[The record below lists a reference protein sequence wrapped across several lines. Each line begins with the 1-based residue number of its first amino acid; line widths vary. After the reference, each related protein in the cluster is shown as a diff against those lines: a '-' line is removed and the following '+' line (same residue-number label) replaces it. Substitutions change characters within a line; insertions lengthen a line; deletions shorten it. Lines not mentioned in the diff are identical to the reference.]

1 MDALIVH
8 ETPGQRLPTMVVS
21 FAGWPDAAEAAT
33 KAVRHLIQGLPTR
46 KFAEVDPEEFYDFTV
61 TRPQTRLNEK
71 GERVIQWPAND
82 FYCYTPEN
90 KSRGL
95 VLYVGTEP
103 NLKWR
108 AFSDILLRVAE
119 QCGVELVVSLGALLD
134 AVPHTR
140 EPRVTGRASSP
151 ELTQKVEWLGV
162 GSSGYQGPMGI
173 HTTFMDACVKKGL
186 EHASIWGHSPHYITT
201 LPNPKVSYA
210 LLSRLRNL
218 VEIDVELE
226 GLREA
231 GEAFEGEV
239 DQAISKQA
247 DVTAYVRRLEQ
258 RYDETHG
265 APGEIPSPDAMVQ
278 ELEAFLKRQ
287 RPPSDQQNG
296 S

>member
-1 MDALIVH
+1 
-8 ETPGQRLPTMVVS
+8 
-21 FAGWPDAAEAAT
+21 
-33 KAVRHLIQGLPTR
+33 
-46 KFAEVDPEEFYDFTV
+46 
-61 TRPQTRLNEK
+61 
-71 GERVIQWPAND
+71 
-82 FYCYTPEN
+82 
-90 KSRGL
+90 
-95 VLYVGTEP
+95 
-103 NLKWR
+103 
-108 AFSDILLRVAE
+108 
-119 QCGVELVVSLGALLD
+119 
-134 AVPHTR
+134 
-140 EPRVTGRASSP
+140 
-151 ELTQKVEWLGV
+151 
-162 GSSGYQGPMGI
+162 
-173 HTTFMDACVKKGL
+173 MDACVKKGL

-265 APGEIPSPDAMVQ
+265 MPGDMPSPDAMVQ

-287 RPPSDQQNG
+287 QPPSNLQNG